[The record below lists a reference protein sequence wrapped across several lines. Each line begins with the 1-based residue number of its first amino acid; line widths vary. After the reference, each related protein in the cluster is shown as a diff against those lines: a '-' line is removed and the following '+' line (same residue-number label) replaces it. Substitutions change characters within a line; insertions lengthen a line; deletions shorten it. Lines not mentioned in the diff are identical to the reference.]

1 MKIKMSVFVLL
12 LVVATGCRE
21 DSGKK
26 ALTQCVDIPKLD
38 GETVLEGS
46 GQDFDN
52 RMMRFVDAMGNDE
65 RRVASVR
72 LLQEKLLS
80 VPMDGLP
87 YAVQRRVMGRISH
100 FIEVPLSH
108 NCIRADERRL
118 RYEVRLSLLEWQKR
132 QLARLKP
139 NRRHEKEPHS
149 WPDYATA
156 KKSGAW
162 HDCYRACFLAY
173 RSLVNRLEFWWF
185 PEDSK
190 EMDAKE
196 ASVIRE
202 RIEQC
207 LGRPMRKPTG
217 TRTDWNWETEESVG
231 VKEGRLFRVE

>member
-1 MKIKMSVFVLL
+1 MKIRMLVFAILAVS
-12 LVVATGCRE
+12 ATGCRE
-21 DSGKK
+21 ESEK
-26 ALTQCVDIPKLD
+26 AVEPYRADVPKLD
-38 GETVLEGS
+38 GAAILDGTAR
-46 GQDFDN
+46 DFDR
-52 RMMRFVDAMGNDE
+52 RMMDFVDASGNDE
-65 RRVASVR
+65 RRIASVR
-72 LLQEKLLS
+72 LLVERLLS
-80 VPMDGLP
+80 VQMDGVP
-87 YAVQRRVMGRISH
+87 CAVQRNMMGRISH
-100 FIEVPLSH
+100 FIEVPLSY
-108 NCIRADERRL
+108 NCIRADERRF
-118 RYEVRLSLLEWQKR
+118 RYEVRLSLLEWQKH

-139 NRRHEKEPHS
+139 NRRHENEPHS

-156 KKSGAW
+156 KKSGEW
-162 HDCYRACFLAY
+162 HDCYRASFLAY

-217 TRTDWNWETEESVG
+217 TRTDWNWETEESAG